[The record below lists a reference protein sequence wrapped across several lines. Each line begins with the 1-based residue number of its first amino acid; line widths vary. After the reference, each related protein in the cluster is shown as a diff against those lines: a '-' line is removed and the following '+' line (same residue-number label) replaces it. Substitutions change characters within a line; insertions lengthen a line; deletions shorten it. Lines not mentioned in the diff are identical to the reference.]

1 LKWIS
6 SLIVFKYE
14 DSFGFR
20 LILTANEVL
29 SFRGKLAL
37 YELIPLTGS
46 VDSWWFS
53 TFFMG
58 LALSYFSYGLNSVLW
73 IVFKSIV
80 PIYGLISSC

>member
-1 LKWIS
+1 M
-6 SLIVFKYE
+6 FKYE

-46 VDSWWFS
+46 VDS
-53 TFFMG
+53 
-58 LALSYFSYGLNSVLW
+58 
-73 IVFKSIV
+73 
-80 PIYGLISSC
+80 